1 MLEVLALPLLPLE
14 VMLLVLVVAGV
25 VDALDP
31 GVVVAIVADA
41 SLVDTIDSGIVVDDN
56 NTSALMLL
64 MSLILQ
70 VLLSEL

>member
-1 MLEVLALPLLPLE
+1 MLEVLALPLLSLE

-31 GVVVAIVADA
+31 GVVVAAVADA
-41 SLVDTIDSGIVVDDN
+41 SLVDTVDSGIVVDDN

>member
-1 MLEVLALPLLPLE
+1 MLEVLALPLLSLE

-31 GVVVAIVADA
+31 GVVVAIVADT
-41 SLVDTIDSGIVVDDN
+41 SLVDTVDTGIVVDNN